1 MISLRERSFRFF
13 RTLRFR
19 LAATFL
25 LLLTA
30 VLIIM
35 SVLAARNLDEI
46 LETQGAAKLRDQ
58 IGALKGWF
66 SFDEQGHP
74 VWDEVDMSDPEEVA
88 ELSRLQSVYVVADD
102 TGKLEKATTDPKLKE
117 LWDRSTIRS
126 EVAQIQQTHKA
137 VLKTIHSTD
146 GTPYQV
152 LSSTMTDNKHNNKV
166 WYVAEGR
173 SLAEDRDVVRRFQRH
188 LILFF
193 PIALVAC
200 AIISWYSAG
209 GVLTGLQ
216 SVERAAQEITGSN
229 LGLQIPKRDADDELD
244 RLIDSFNA
252 MSGRLKES
260 FEQIRQFSTD
270 VSHELRTPLTAI
282 QGQLE
287 VALFTATRK
296 EQLQEAIE
304 NALQDVERLSN
315 LVRALLLL
323 SQSESGQIPIRKTLL
338 DLGRLTADLVEQFQI
353 PAEAEEVSLSHTS
366 TASIL
371 CEADRTQI
379 ERVVTNLLSNAI
391 KYTPRGGWIRTSVSE
406 AGNMVRLTVA
416 DSGVGIP
423 RDHLP
428 HIFDRFYRVPDP
440 NPEKGL
446 GLGLSFVASI
456 VKAHGGQI
464 RVHSEVGK
472 GSRFDVLLPAAS
484 AHRALT
490 QPAPAMTQTEPRA

>member
-1 MISLRERSFRFF
+1 MISPRERLLRFF

-25 LLLTA
+25 LLLSA

-35 SVLAARNLDEI
+35 SVLATQNLNEI
-46 LETQGAAKLRDQ
+46 LETQGAAQLNAQ

-66 SFDEQGHP
+66 TFDERTGQP
-74 VWDEVDMSDPEEVA
+74 LWDEVDMNDPEEVS
-88 ELSRLQSVYVVADD
+88 ELSRLQSVYVIAEDN
-102 TGKLEKATTDPKLKE
+102 GNLYKATTDPRLKE
-117 LWDRSTIRS
+117 LWERQMIRS
-126 EVAQIQQTHKA
+126 ELAQMQQTHKP
-137 VLKTIHSTD
+137 VLKTIHATD

-152 LSSTMTDNKHNNKV
+152 LSSIMTDNRHNRR

-173 SLAEDRDVVRRFQRH
+173 SLAEDRAIVRKFQAH
-188 LILFF
+188 LIFFF
-193 PIALVAC
+193 PFALIGC
-200 AIISWYSAG
+200 AIVSWYSAG
-209 GVLTGLQ
+209 GVLMGLQ

-229 LGLQIPKRDADDELD
+229 LGLQIPKRGAEDELD

-252 MSGRLKES
+252 MSGRLKAS

-323 SQSESGQIPIRKTLL
+323 SQSESGQLPIRKAKL
-338 DLGRLTADLVEQFQI
+338 DLSRLTADLVEQFQI
-353 PAEAEEVSLSHTS
+353 PAEAEEVSLTHT
-366 TASIL
+366 AGGAVL

-379 ERVVTNLLSNAI
+379 ERVITNLLSNAI
-391 KYTPRGGWIRTSVSE
+391 KYTPRGGWVRTSVQTVGS
-406 AGNMVRLTVA
+406 MVRLSVQ

-423 RDHLP
+423 KDHLP

-456 VKAHGGQI
+456 VKAHGGNV
-464 RVHSEVGK
+464 RVHSEMGK
-472 GSRFDVLLPAAS
+472 GSRFDVYLPAAIG
-484 AHRALT
+484 ARAPLT
-490 QPAPAMTQTEPRA
+490 DPRATTEANR